1 MQYREGIIVGSGCEA
16 GELYKAILRG
26 APYEEVIEIADF
38 YDYLEIQPIDNNRHL
53 IREGTVKNEQD
64 LQKINKQILE
74 IGKKLGKPVVATGDV
89 HFWIPRMNIL
99 EGFHGRSGI

>member
-1 MQYREGIIVGSGCEA
+1 MVSKAHLEYFYRRPRIPKSLIMQYREGIIVGSGCEA
-16 GELYKAILRG
+16 GELYKAILKG

-64 LQKINKQILE
+64 LQKINKQI
-74 IGKKLGKPVVATGDV
+74 
-89 HFWIPRMNIL
+89 
-99 EGFHGRSGI
+99 